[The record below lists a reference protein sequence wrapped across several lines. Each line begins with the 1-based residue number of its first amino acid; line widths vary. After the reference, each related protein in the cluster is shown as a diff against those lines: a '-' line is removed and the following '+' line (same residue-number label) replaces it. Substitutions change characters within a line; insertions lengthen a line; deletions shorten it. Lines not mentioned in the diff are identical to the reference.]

1 MREEGWTRSV
11 LDGALWFRW
20 TESIETGKETLTG
33 VIVGHVDDLL
43 FTGNDDALQSLMKL
57 GDKLGYGSVESE
69 ISHGVAHK
77 SDGIFKTRKL

>member
-20 TESIETGKETLTG
+20 TESIETGKKTLTG

-57 GDKLGYGSVESE
+57 GDKLGYGLVESE

-77 SDGIFKTRKL
+77 SDGILKTRKL